1 MSTKKAE
8 SQKVGLWDKIVNWYA
23 SQAYAVGIIYSVGAS
38 VVIIGALFKI
48 LHWPGASQVLMV
60 GMFTEAFLFIIGIFE
75 KPHAAYHW
83 ENVFPQLYGDEVK
96 EVGGVGGG
104 TITSDAPTNAPTS
117 GTTGATV
124 PTIAE
129 ADVKALKDGMANLG
143 KAAEQLAS
151 LGNVATATN
160 GLVEKMTVA
169 GEAAQNFAA
178 KQTTLATATEG
189 VAQQYTAIQSQMA
202 TAVEQVQAYGKG
214 VEALNA
220 QLSSVNAVYELQL
233 KEIQAQAAVFKA
245 QTEKLNG
252 VNTAIDTL
260 TAQTTQLQ
268 QNAVASVEASKHYLA
283 GQQKLVAQIADL
295 NKVYGN
301 MLSAL

>member
-1 MSTKKAE
+1 MATKKAE

-96 EVGGVGGG
+96 EVGGVGG
-104 TITSDAPTNAPTS
+104 TITSGTPTNAPAN

-178 KQTTLATATEG
+178 TQTTLATATEG
-189 VAQQYTAIQSQMA
+189 VAQQYTAIQTQMA
-202 TAVEQVQAYGKG
+202 AAVGQVQAYGKG
-214 VEALNA
+214 VESLNA

-233 KEIQAQAAVFKA
+233 KEIQAQAATFKA

-252 VNTAIDTL
+252 VNTTIDTL
-260 TAQTTQLQ
+260 AAQATQLQ
-268 QNAVASVEASKHYLA
+268 QNTVASVEASKQYLA
-283 GQQKLVAQIADL
+283 GQQKLAAQVADL